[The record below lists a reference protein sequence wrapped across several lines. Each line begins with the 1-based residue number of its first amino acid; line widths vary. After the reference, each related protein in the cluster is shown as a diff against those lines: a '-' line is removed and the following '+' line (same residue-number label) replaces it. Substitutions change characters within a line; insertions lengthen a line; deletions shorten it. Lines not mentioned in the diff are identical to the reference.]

1 MTPLE
6 TSDWQ
11 LWDRAGVAETI
22 ESYWD
27 GVHETAHR
35 DTLAEL
41 CTICLPAGLPP
52 DGDVLDVLEVGCG
65 TGRIYE
71 RLVPRLLPNERYTGV
86 DVSARMLAL
95 ARAKFPRARLVAGD
109 GYGLRFADG
118 AFDAVL
124 AFEVLGHLPE
134 IGPFLG
140 ELVRVARR
148 MAIFTVWPAADGV
161 VEGRESVQGASFLQ
175 RRFGHD
181 HVLGELREHLPA
193 GAGLDVEVGILHAD
207 CWAYVLRRRPAPGVD
222 LTRLFPVPGYQ
233 ERLLAAVAQR

>member
-1 MTPLE
+1 MATLD

-11 LWDRAGVAETI
+11 LWDRAGVAEAI

-41 CTICLPAGLPP
+41 CAIYLPTG
-52 DGDVLDVLEVGCG
+52 GDVLEVGCG

-86 DVSARMLAL
+86 DVSERMLAL
-95 ARAKFPRARLVAGD
+95 ARAKFPRARLLAGD

-134 IGPFLG
+134 IGPFLR

-148 MAIFTVWPAADGV
+148 TAVFTVWPAADGV
-161 VEGRESVQGASFLQ
+161 VEGRESVEGASFLQ

-181 HVLGELREHLPA
+181 HILGQLRAHLPA
-193 GAGLDVEVGILHAD
+193 GPAGNGLDVEVGVLHAE
-207 CWAYVLRRRPAPGVD
+207 CWAYVLRRRAEPGVD
-222 LTRLFPVPGYQ
+222 LTRLFPVPGYRQ
-233 ERLLAAVAQR
+233 RLLAAIAQR